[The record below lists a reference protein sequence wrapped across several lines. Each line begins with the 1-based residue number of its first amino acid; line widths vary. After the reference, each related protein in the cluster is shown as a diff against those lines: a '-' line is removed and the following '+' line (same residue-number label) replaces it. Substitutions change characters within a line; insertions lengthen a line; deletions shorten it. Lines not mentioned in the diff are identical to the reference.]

1 MSRSAFTSWAAL
13 LSTLVPLGC
22 FGARTT
28 LDQEDYLEGGQ
39 VSGSSGNTSGGSA
52 AGGQGAAPAMG
63 GSAGVVTGGSGPG
76 GATGVGGTGIAAAG
90 GTIGVGGVAGKGG
103 TGGDVSSEMKAACEA
118 FCGPYS
124 AACPQEAGNVGQ
136 CTLTCL
142 TDFSEGR
149 RRCREATIA
158 ALNCLAPN
166 LDPNLGCNDALVN
179 GLNACFDLVQVAQ
192 DCNEMALACPGSF
205 ANSDVDCSSTLMCPE
220 GYYNIYCYRVDQ
232 TQTSCNCTS
241 DIGNNT
247 SFITD
252 VPVQSACTYATEL
265 CGFPSQ

>member
-1 MSRSAFTSWAAL
+1 MSRSPFTSWAAL

-28 LDQEDYLEGGQ
+28 LDQEDYLQDGE
-39 VSGSSGNTSGGSA
+39 VSGSSGTTSGGSA
-52 AGGQGAAPAMG
+52 AGGQGATAG
-63 GSAGVVTGGSGPG
+63 GAGVVTGGSDPG
-76 GATGVGGTGIAAAG
+76 GMTGVGGTGIAGAG
-90 GTIGVGGVAGKGG
+90 GTVSVGGVAGVAGMGGKGG
-103 TGGDVSSEMKAACEA
+103 TSSEMKAACEA

-124 AACPQEAGNVGQ
+124 AACPDEAGTPGE

-149 RRCREATIA
+149 RKCRDYTIA

-166 LDPNLGCNDALVN
+166 LDPSLGCDEALVN
-179 GLNACFDLVQVAQ
+179 GLNACFDIVQVAQ
-192 DCNEMALACPGSF
+192 ECNEMAAACPGSF